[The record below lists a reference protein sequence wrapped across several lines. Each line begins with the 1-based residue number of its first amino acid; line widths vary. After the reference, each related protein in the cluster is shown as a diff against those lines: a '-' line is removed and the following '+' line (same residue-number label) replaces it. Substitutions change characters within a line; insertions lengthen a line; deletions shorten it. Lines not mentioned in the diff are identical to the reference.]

1 MIVKVFIKRHFK
13 EGNDTEAFNLLKK
26 IRLKAMEYEG
36 YISGDTLVNTND
48 PQEIMVISTW
58 QSMDNWNTWKK
69 SEDRKNIDTLLEVLQ
84 TTPTLYESFVFSK
97 YRLSAK
103 TGFADHPG

>member
-1 MIVKVFIKRHFK
+1 
-13 EGNDTEAFNLLKK
+13 
-26 IRLKAMEYEG
+26 
-36 YISGDTLVNTND
+36 
-48 PQEIMVISTW
+48 
-58 QSMDNWNTWKK
+58 MDNWNTWKK

-84 TTPTLYESFVFSK
+84 TTPTLYESFVFST

>member
-1 MIVKVFIKRHFK
+1 MIVKVFIRRHLK
-13 EGNDTEAFNLLKK
+13 EGNDREAFSLLKK

-48 PQEIMVISTW
+48 LQEIMVISTW
-58 QSMDNWNTWKK
+58 QSLDNWNTWKE
-69 SEDRKNIDTLLEVLQ
+69 SEDRKTIDAPLDALQ
-84 TTPTLYESFVFSK
+84 TTPTSYESFILSK

>member
-1 MIVKVFIKRHFK
+1 MIVKVFIRRHLK
-13 EGNDTEAFNLLKK
+13 EGNDREAFALLKK

-36 YISGDTLVNTND
+36 YISGETLVNTDD

-58 QSMDNWNTWKK
+58 QSMDNWNTWKE
-69 SEDRKNIDTLLEVLQ
+69 SQDRKNIDALLDALQ
-84 TTPTLYESFVFSK
+84 AAPTSYESFILSK

-103 TGFADHPG
+103 TAFADHPG